1 MHPPLGRLLASYF
14 LQLTIGRN
22 VVVDFSWGGINWEGV
37 IWRFPLCIKIH
48 PLQSLALH
56 RLAARFCLHIR
67 RGPIPPL
74 EVAEGLLDIP
84 FREFRLDQRPDVG
97 RRISLILAEGRADLT
112 V

>member
-37 IWRFPLCIKIH
+37 TWQVPPCIKIH
-48 PLQSLALH
+48 PLRSLVLH
-56 RLAARFCLHIR
+56 RLAARFCLRIR
-67 RGPIPPL
+67 RGLIPPL
-74 EVAEGLLDIP
+74 EVVEGLLDIP
-84 FREFRLDQRPDVG
+84 SCKFQLHQRPNVG
-97 RRISLILAEGRADLT
+97 RTISSILAEGRADLT